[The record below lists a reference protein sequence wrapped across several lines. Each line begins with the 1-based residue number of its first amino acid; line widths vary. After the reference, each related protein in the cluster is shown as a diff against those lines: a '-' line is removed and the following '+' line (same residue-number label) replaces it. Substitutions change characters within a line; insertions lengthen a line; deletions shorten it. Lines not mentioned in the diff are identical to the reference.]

1 MNNILQLKGT
11 FQDRPH
17 SSGSGARNIPTNA
30 PKITS
35 KQLKFFIGELQNLS
49 DYWARQNIIEGCLI
63 DVCYIDVIAKSNR
76 IMGFLSGGG
85 SANSSVVG
93 ARFADEEKR
102 KHIITHYVSNEVIK
116 DTVEKLQHC
125 IKLLD
130 EEFNGAITCL

>member
-1 MNNILQLKGT
+1 MICFLFSSSANLAPTTELFAEPPPERKPIILLLL
-11 FQDRPH
+11 
-17 SSGSGARNIPTNA
+17 AI
-30 PKITS
+30 
-35 KQLKFFIGELQNLS
+35 
-49 DYWARQNIIEGCLI
+49 
-63 DVCYIDVIAKSNR
+63 IAKSNR